1 MSSLTISEAIDLVRG
16 ADKRI
21 FEILASGNIL
31 ALAQAYWPD
40 LVSSFW

>member
-1 MSSLTISEAIDLVRG
+1 MPSLTISDAIDLIRG

-21 FEILASGNIL
+21 FDILASGNIL

-40 LVSSFW
+40 LVSSF